1 LAQKKTL
8 CRICLNVFHL
18 QKCTCPEAKFR
29 RKKKNIQANSL
40 IIFTCPN
47 PVLLVLVRASGLV
60 PRLLCK
66 EIIIEICVANFEMT
80 FFIDY

>member
-1 LAQKKTL
+1 MFFTYKNVLAQKPNL
-8 CRICLNVFHL
+8 EER
-18 QKCTCPEAKFR
+18 
-29 RKKKNIQANSL
+29 KKNIQANSL

-66 EIIIEICVANFEMT
+66 ELIIEICVANFEMT